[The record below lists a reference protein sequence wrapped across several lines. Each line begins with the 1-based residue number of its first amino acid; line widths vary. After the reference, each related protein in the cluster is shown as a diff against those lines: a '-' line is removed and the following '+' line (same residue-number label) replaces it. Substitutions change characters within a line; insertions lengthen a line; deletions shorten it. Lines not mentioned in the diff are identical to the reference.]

1 MEKIEPTTSVIEDTY
16 LSQITAAGES
26 EAVASTYKEAAG
38 KVVELQRQVISLRS
52 KLKAKESLE
61 TENEKL
67 RKDLNETKSK
77 YLESQKRNC
86 QL

>member
-1 MEKIEPTTSVIEDTY
+1 VEKIEPTTSVIEDT
-16 LSQITAAGES
+16 QITAAAGES